1 MKMLFLSR
9 WFPYPSDNGAR
20 QRIAA
25 LLRALTQRHEV
36 HLLSFIDHEDASA
49 RAMAEQV
56 GLMAVHTV
64 PYPKAGRGWPFAGIA
79 SGGPR
84 SLAQKHSLLMQDY
97 AFDLVVNDRFD
108 VVVASEIDM
117 LPYAVALPVAQRVLD
132 GLEVGMH
139 HDTLTQPW
147 LRGGL
152 RARVRWSRL
161 TNYLQ
166 RNLAEFVLCTTVSE
180 HERRL
185 IDRYVAPACAL
196 IVTPNGVDVS
206 ACAQVRGAPR
216 PDTLIYA
223 GALTYAA
230 NFDAVEYCITSILPR
245 VRAER
250 PAVRL
255 LVTGAAPPELVARL
269 PSDPSVEYTG
279 YLKDVRAAVAS
290 CWVSVAPVRIGSG
303 TRLKILES
311 MALGVPVVATG
322 KGAEGL
328 ELQPGESILI
338 GDDPDRFARHV
349 VNVLPLMLLLTASV
363 VRSPIWSERFV
374 WLLIIVGVAS
384 LAARTFSLPIAIM
397 LDNGTRGLF
406 VAWSTGAAALLLLY
420 RWRASAWWWRAAAV
434 LLLAGNIYHYFFC
447 IACGCPDGC
456 RCSQQYSAWHGCDRG
471 NSACWCLQVD
481 WCSLCCLRRIC
492 MTRSWSTISARADC
506 SESSYG

>member
-9 WFPYPSDNGAR
+9 WFPYPSDNGSR

-36 HLLSFIDHEDASA
+36 HLLSFTDHEDAAA
-49 RAMAEQV
+49 RAMAERA
-56 GLMAVHTV
+56 GLTAVHTV
-64 PYPKAGRGWPFAGIA
+64 PYPKAGSGWLFAGLA

-84 SLAQKHSLLMQDY
+84 SLVQQHSRLMQEY
-97 AFDLVVNDRFD
+97 AVDLVASDRFD
-108 VVVASEIDM
+108 AVVASEIDM
-117 LPYAVALPVAQRVLD
+117 LPYAVDLPVAKRVLD
-132 GLEVGMH
+132 GLEIGMY
-139 HDTLTQPW
+139 HDTLMRPW
-147 LRGGL
+147 HRGGL

-185 IDRYVAPACAL
+185 IDGHVAPACAL

-206 ACAQVRGAPR
+206 ACAQVRAAPR

-230 NFDAVEYCITSILPR
+230 NFDAVSYFISSILPR
-245 VRAER
+245 IRAER

-279 YLKDVRAAVAS
+279 YLDDVRAAVAS

-311 MALGVPVVATG
+311 LALGVPVVATG

-328 ELQPGESILI
+328 ELQAGESILI
-338 GDDPDRFARHV
+338 GDDPDRFTRHV
-349 VNVLPLMLLLTASV
+349 VDVLSSEQLRSAIA
-363 VRSPIWSERFV
+363 VRGQRAVAERYDWAAIGAAFV
-374 WLLIIVGVAS
+374 QHAELIVGAS
-384 LAARTFSLPIAIM
+384 
-397 LDNGTRGLF
+397 
-406 VAWSTGAAALLLLY
+406 
-420 RWRASAWWWRAAAV
+420 
-434 LLLAGNIYHYFFC
+434 
-447 IACGCPDGC
+447 
-456 RCSQQYSAWHGCDRG
+456 
-471 NSACWCLQVD
+471 
-481 WCSLCCLRRIC
+481 
-492 MTRSWSTISARADC
+492 
-506 SESSYG
+506 

>member
-9 WFPYPSDNGAR
+9 WFPYPSDNGSR

-36 HLLSFIDHEDASA
+36 HLLSFIDHEDALA
-49 RAMAEQV
+49 RTMAERA
-56 GLMAVHTV
+56 GLTAVHTV
-64 PYPKAGRGWPFAGIA
+64 PYPKARRSWPFAGLA

-84 SLAQKHSLLMQDY
+84 SLVQKHSRLMQEY

-132 GLEVGMH
+132 GLEVGMY
-139 HDTLTQPW
+139 HDALLLPW

-166 RNLAEFVLCTTVSE
+166 RNLAEFMLCTTVSE

-185 IDRYVAPACAL
+185 IDRHVAPACAL

-279 YLKDVRAAVAS
+279 YLKDV
-290 CWVSVAPVRIGSG
+290 SVAPVRVGSG

-338 GDDPDRFARHV
+338 GDDPDHFARHV
-349 VNVLPLMLLLTASV
+349 VDVLRSEELRTAIA
-363 VRSPIWSERFV
+363 VRGQRAVAERYD
-374 WLLIIVGVAS
+374 WTTI
-384 LAARTFSLPIAIM
+384 
-397 LDNGTRGLF
+397 
-406 VAWSTGAAALLLLY
+406 GAAFVQHTELIAG
-420 RWRASAWWWRAAAV
+420 AS
-434 LLLAGNIYHYFFC
+434 
-447 IACGCPDGC
+447 
-456 RCSQQYSAWHGCDRG
+456 
-471 NSACWCLQVD
+471 
-481 WCSLCCLRRIC
+481 
-492 MTRSWSTISARADC
+492 
-506 SESSYG
+506 